1 MARKAL
7 HIVANDAVK
16 RVLGSLGSP
25 LIQVAVKGRV
35 VGGAGGNTLV
45 IENVSTSRSATLP
58 IVASATTKKCLAD
71 VAGGEGSH
79 ECTLLGRVITSAS
92 GNILLLDR
100 VGKAATLPII
110 ADASTRRQLADLA
123 KEKGGEITVR
133 AKVMES
139 AGNRILV
146 LAGEGG
152 ARGKK
157 R

>member
-7 HIVANDAVK
+7 NIVANEAVK

-25 LIQVAVKGRV
+25 LVQVAVKGRV

-58 IVASATTKKCLAD
+58 IVASAATKKVLSE
-71 VAGGEGSH
+71 VACGEGAH
-79 ECTLLGRVITSAS
+79 EVTLLGRVATGAA
-92 GNILLLDR
+92 GNVLVLDR
-100 VGKAATLPII
+100 VGKSATMPII
-110 ADASTRRQLADLA
+110 ADECTRKQLSDLA

-146 LAGEGG
+146 LAGETG
-152 ARGKK
+152 RKK